1 MPHATAI
8 VNARV
13 FDGTGADPV
22 LADVL
27 VKGSR
32 IVEVAPHLGRSARG
46 DARVVD
52 GGGATLLP
60 GLIDGHAHLGFGS
73 TTRYLSD
80 RSESDEEKALLI
92 AHAGG
97 VLLDSG
103 FTSAYSGGNRLPA
116 AEVAAR
122 RAFSEGWL
130 PGPRLRACSWEGSV
144 GLVEPGSYSFPGI
157 EEREPDPEGVAR
169 FVHDMADLHV
179 DTVKLSLSG
188 ESAVVHG
195 SSRILQFT
203 DSEVAAAS
211 AAAQQRGV
219 WLTAHAHSPEA
230 IMLAVKHGVRAIYHA
245 TFADE
250 AAIDALASARDHVF
264 VAPTPGVI
272 WAHLHDPAHPPEP
285 GMEVPETA
293 DSVKAVAVELK
304 SRGVR
309 LVPGGD
315 YGFAFNPIGLN
326 ARDLRLFVEWFGCS
340 PAEALRAATQYGGQ
354 LMGMASELGLVKTG
368 YLADLL
374 LVDGDPLNDIG
385 LLADQRNLVMI
396 MKDGRMHKLD
406 ASRAAR
412 LDASRAA
419 RLDASRAARLDA
431 AGS

>member
-1 MPHATAI
+1 VPHATVI

-13 FDGTGADPV
+13 FDGTGTDPV
-22 LADVL
+22 PADVL
-27 VKGSR
+27 VDGSR
-32 IVEVAPHLGRSARG
+32 IIEVAPHLGRSARS
-46 DARVVD
+46 DARVID
-52 GGGATLLP
+52 GTGATLMP

-80 RSESDEEKALLI
+80 RSESNEEKALLI
-92 AHAGG
+92 AHAGA

-122 RAFSEGWL
+122 RAFSAGWL

-144 GLVEPGSYSFPGI
+144 GLVQPGNYSFPGVAD
-157 EEREPDPEGVAR
+157 RAADPDGVAR
-169 FVHDMADLHV
+169 FVHEMADLGV

-211 AAAQQRGV
+211 AAARQRGV

-230 IMLAVKHGVRAIYHA
+230 IMLAVKYGVRAIYHA
-245 TFADE
+245 TFADD
-250 AAIDALASARDHVF
+250 AAIDALTRARDHVF

-272 WAHLHDPAHPPEP
+272 WAHQHDPGHPPEP
-285 GMEVPETA
+285 GMEVAETA
-293 DSVKAVAVELK
+293 DSVKAVAAELR

-326 ARDLRLFVEWFGCS
+326 ARDLRLFVDWFGYT
-340 PAEALRAATQYGGQ
+340 PAQALRAATQHGGQ
-354 LMGMASELGLVKTG
+354 LMDMGGELGLVAPG

-374 LVDGDPLNDIG
+374 LVAGDPLDDIG

-396 MKDGRMHKLD
+396 MKDGRAHKLD

-412 LDASRAA
+412 LDAV
-419 RLDASRAARLDA
+419 
-431 AGS
+431 GS

>member
-1 MPHATAI
+1 VAQATAI
-8 VNARV
+8 VNAMV
-13 FDGTGADPV
+13 FDGTGAEPV
-22 LADVL
+22 PADVL
-27 VKGSR
+27 VEGPR
-32 IVEVAPHLGRSARG
+32 IVEIATQLGRSARDG
-46 DARVVD
+46 ARVID
-52 GGGATLLP
+52 GTGATLLP

-80 RSESDEEKALLI
+80 RSESNAEKALLI
-92 AHAGG
+92 AHAGA

-122 RAFSEGWL
+122 RAFSAGWL

-144 GLVEPGSYSFPGI
+144 GLVEPGNYTFPGVD
-157 EEREPDPEGVAR
+157 EREPDPEGVAR
-169 FVHDMADLHV
+169 FVHEMADLQV

-211 AAAQQRGV
+211 AAARQRGV
-219 WLTAHAHSPEA
+219 WLTAHAHAPEA
-230 IMLAVKHGVRAIYHA
+230 ITMAVRHGVRAIYHA
-245 TFADE
+245 TFADDE
-250 AAIDALASARDHVF
+250 AIEALVGARDRVF

-272 WAHLHDPAHPPEP
+272 WAHQHDPGHPPEP
-285 GMEVPETA
+285 GMEVAETA
-293 DSVKAVAVELK
+293 DSVKAVAAELR

-326 ARDLRLFVEWFGCS
+326 ARDLRLFVDWFGYT
-340 PAEALRAATQYGGQ
+340 PAEALRAATQHGGQ
-354 LMGMASELGLVKTG
+354 LMGMADELGLVRAG

-374 LVDGDPLNDIG
+374 LVDGDPLDDIG
-385 LLADQRNLVMI
+385 LLADPRNLAMI
-396 MKDGRMHKLD
+396 MKDGRAHKLD
-406 ASRAAR
+406 ASRASR
-412 LDASRAA
+412 LDPV
-419 RLDASRAARLDA
+419 
-431 AGS
+431 GS